1 MTTHKGRDAVASSP
15 LWVVILEEP
24 FNYFI
29 VHLCTAVWKKFSC
42 LPIMAVIKDMPIMKV
57 HNGPVAFYQQQML
70 NLPKLARAVIS
81 DAR

>member
-1 MTTHKGRDAVASSP
+1 
-15 LWVVILEEP
+15 
-24 FNYFI
+24 
-29 VHLCTAVWKKFSC
+29 
-42 LPIMAVIKDMPIMKV
+42 MAVIKDMPIMKV